1 MYFRHDKLSEILG
14 GTGIVE
20 YIIYINTRH
29 MEKKYVSIDNDG
41 TNDELLREA
50 FNNSFRFLFEG
61 VTLKELK
68 KECVSQDKD
77 LVMTVDTE
85 TGGGLDNFLDML
97 IWYEDEEW
105 YERCAVIRDF
115 IKKQFP
121 ENDM

>member
-1 MYFRHDKLSEILG
+1 
-14 GTGIVE
+14 
-20 YIIYINTRH
+20 

-68 KECVSQDKD
+68 KECISQDKD

-105 YERCAVIRDF
+105 YERCAIIRDF